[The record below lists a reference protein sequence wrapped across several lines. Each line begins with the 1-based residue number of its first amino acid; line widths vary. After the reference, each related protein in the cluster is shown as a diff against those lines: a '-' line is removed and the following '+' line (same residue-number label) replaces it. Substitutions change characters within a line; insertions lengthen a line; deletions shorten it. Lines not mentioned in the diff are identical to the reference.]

1 MCVEALLLSATRH
14 RQVLVHRTRHNANRL
29 VTSGLKLLILA
40 VCMCFESSVCVKG
53 GEAACTLTSI
63 ERSPFN
69 GGEPRNA
76 QGNSGKPQKHVVTC
90 THVHCKHTTWSHLHV
105 TNVWLNYQIGSR

>member
-1 MCVEALLLSATRH
+1 MCVEALSLSAIRH
-14 RQVLVHRTRHNANRL
+14 RHVLVHRTRHKANRL
-29 VTSGLKLLILA
+29 VTIELKLLFLA

-69 GGEPRNA
+69 GGEPRNT

-90 THVHCKHTTWSHLHV
+90 ALQHITWSHLHV
-105 TNVWLNYQIGSR
+105 TNIWLNYQIESR